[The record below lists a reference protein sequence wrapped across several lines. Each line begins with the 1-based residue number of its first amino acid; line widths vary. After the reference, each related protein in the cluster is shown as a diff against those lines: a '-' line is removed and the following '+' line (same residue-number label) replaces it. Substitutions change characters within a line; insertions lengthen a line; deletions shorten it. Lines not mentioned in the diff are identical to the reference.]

1 MRTVLIFL
9 QLLIFYPL
17 SITPAIFSSMIFKLF
32 VLFYHFKFIWCVFH
46 AISIWI
52 CFAFWILLSCLLSLE
67 HTWYPMQ
74 QLQSVGQCLGS
85 CINIVLFF
93 YYCFMY
99 IDYVLK
105 INQYIMCFISYH
117 LSVCYKFYYK
127 IIVSIYLSFYQN
139 IGLDF
144 YSIIK
149 KEEKNT
155 LLLI

>member
-1 MRTVLIFL
+1 MVFYIVIKNLGESPRKLIGVYHLWNGFL
-9 QLLIFYPL
+9 TLLLGFVDFN
-17 SITPAIFSSMIFKLF
+17 SFS
-32 VLFYHFKFIWCVFH
+32 
-46 AISIWI
+46 
-52 CFAFWILLSCLLSLE
+52 FWILLSCLLSLE